1 MRKEEEII
9 IDPLICFNACRQKG
23 RTPSKYGT
31 DLNLKPNLKSDKMAL
46 IHSSVCE
53 ENSPSR
59 CPKEVHKFSE
69 AKSMREFCFFFFSL
83 SSLAYPAFPSKKQKK
98 TSQQF
103 TCYSWLHLFIGQL
116 VAKTSFAWL
125 II

>member
-23 RTPSKYGT
+23 RTPPKYGT

-53 ENSPSR
+53 ENSPSK

-69 AKSMREFCFFFFSL
+69 AKSMREFCFFFFPCR
-83 SSLAYPAFPSKKQKK
+83 A
-98 TSQQF
+98 
-103 TCYSWLHLFIGQL
+103 
-116 VAKTSFAWL
+116 
-125 II
+125 